1 MVYLFKPAAK
11 SREMYKCDRPTLSGF
26 LSPRRAGGNLALRLH
41 DPNLAR
47 RSGGSAFSPVTA
59 SHRNETNDTL
69 YQEGRAPRWLGHR
82 SERRARVPAE
92 ILHSFHAAW
101 VSGYTQCIHRRPHW
115 IGEEPGIKVSEFVP
129 ERRRFLP

>member
-1 MVYLFKPAAK
+1 VIDLLFQAF
-11 SREMYKCDRPTLSGF
+11 YV
-26 LSPRRAGGNLALRLH
+26 LAVLAVISLVRLH
-41 DPNLAR
+41 NPNLAR
-47 RSGGSAFSPVTA
+47 RPGGSAFFAVIA